1 MYYTVLYNCY
11 GYSSSMH
18 QYYWQYSR
26 YYTVMYVSSDYAS
39 SRVENMSFRRQ
50 YMLIIFSTLYLP
62 SQLSTMMV
70 EVDSIQCVVQ
80 YISNNNHYNNDSFLF
95 IPCENKQGS
104 EYICSMQYTCNSV
117 YVIVQQCIYVQC
129 QYVYVQSIQN
139 QFNNRAK
146 KQAFQSLLYVQ
157 VYQKGLC
164 SYKNKQYYFKCV
176 SML

>member
-1 MYYTVLYNCY
+1 
-11 GYSSSMH
+11 
-18 QYYWQYSR
+18 
-26 YYTVMYVSSDYAS
+26 
-39 SRVENMSFRRQ
+39 
-50 YMLIIFSTLYLP
+50 MLIIFSTLYLP

-139 QFNNRAK
+139 QFNIVRKNKHFSPYYLSSCTRK
-146 KQAFQSLLYVQ
+146 GYVPIKTNNITLSVYLCCDVNVCCVCINLLYIWIIHTHTFIKI
-157 VYQKGLC
+157 YL
-164 SYKNKQYYFKCV
+164 
-176 SML
+176 LLLL